1 MILIAM
7 CAAMTACA
15 VEDPKAAPTATHEQS
30 LICDPCDPG
39 NFQQLVNAM
48 VGAGSAVGSPVGPP
62 YCHVVHGHDDSG
74 DIVYWNECTNH
85 YQNQFLRYL
94 VDCADL
100 DGEPNCAILE
110 CGSPI
115 APTC

>member
-1 MILIAM
+1 
-7 CAAMTACA
+7 
-15 VEDPKAAPTATHEQS
+15 
-30 LICDPCDPG
+30 
-39 NFQQLVNAM
+39 M

-85 YQNQFLRYL
+85 YQNQYLRYMI
-94 VDCADL
+94 DCADRE
-100 DGEPNCAILE
+100 GAPICGTLE